1 MVQTLLKFILKQKV
15 LSIVFLEQ
23 DITLSEKFPYLKDN
37 KEVLQ
42 FFL

>member
-1 MVQTLLKFILKQKV
+1 MGRTLLKFIFKQNV
-15 LSIVFLEQ
+15 LSIVFIEQ
-23 DITLSEKFPYLKDN
+23 EITLSEKFPYLKDN